1 MLQKLLHVE
10 NSVGSPDGLMNLS
23 YLGGFRV
30 NPWPTNV
37 TLVTIRFQLF
47 FFLLPDFSTLNISSS
62 ATGRTCSRMQ
72 FKMQSAMLAASS
84 AASYFKFSTCSANT

>member
-1 MLQKLLHVE
+1 MLKGD
-10 NSVGSPDGLMNLS
+10 GSPDGLMNLS

-47 FFLLPDFSTLNISSS
+47 FFLLPDFRTLNISSS
-62 ATGRTCSRMQ
+62 ATGRTCSHKTVQ
-72 FKMQSAMLAASS
+72 IAECKASRIKHS
-84 AASYFKFSTCSANT
+84 N

>member
-1 MLQKLLHVE
+1 
-10 NSVGSPDGLMNLS
+10 MNLS

-62 ATGRTCSRMQ
+62 ATGRTCSHEQ
-72 FKMQSAMLAASS
+72 FKLQSAKPAASS
-84 AASYFKFSTCSANT
+84 AATNFKLDC

>member
-1 MLQKLLHVE
+1 
-10 NSVGSPDGLMNLS
+10 MNLS

-62 ATGRTCSRMQ
+62 ATGRTCSHEHFRL
-72 FKMQSAMLAASS
+72 QSANASRITRS
-84 AASYFKFSTCSANT
+84 N